1 MNREP
6 DGLDI
11 ATLYE
16 RYASRILN
24 VAYRFTGD
32 KMMAEDMMQDAF
44 IIASEKQHQYDG
56 RAQPYTWLYRI
67 AVNHIINTLKREKRY
82 RWMNMLERPV
92 QDLFQ
97 REHQKQGGQ
106 DPGIEERADHQLERK
121 EMEQRIWKAITRLKE
136 SYRVPL
142 VLQRYEGW
150 GNQEIADEL
159 GLSVSAVE
167 SRIHRAKKQLA
178 MDLKEWAER

>member
-1 MNREP
+1 MTREP
-6 DGLDI
+6 DRLDI
-11 ATLYE
+11 ENLYQQ
-16 RYASRILN
+16 YAARILN

-44 IIASEKQHQYDG
+44 ILASENRHQYDG
-56 RAQPYTWLYRI
+56 RSQPYTWLYRI

-97 REHQKQGGQ
+97 RERQKNDS
-106 DPGIEERADHQLERK
+106 DPIGMGERADHQLERK
-121 EMEQRIWKAITRLKE
+121 EMEQHIWKAIANLKE

-150 GNQEIADEL
+150 GNQEIADAL
-159 GLSVSAVE
+159 GLSLSAVE
-167 SRIHRAKKQLA
+167 SRIHRAKKKLA
-178 MDLKEWAER
+178 RDLKEWAER